1 MSEVTE
7 YVATYQNVP
16 DSLAQFIVD
25 LQDAYRLVP
34 EEHRAGAFIQFDEDG
49 DYDVYYERPK
59 TTEELKEDESRA
71 AKTRSIRIQ
80 SALNVLKELNY
91 EGDLNGN
98 QS

>member
-1 MSEVTE
+1 MITEFVAALVTP
-7 YVATYQNVP
+7 P
-16 DSLAQFIVD
+16 DSLAKFILE
-25 LQDAYRLVP
+25 LQTHYKKIP
-34 EEHRAGAFIQFDEDG
+34 EEYKSNAFISFDGDG
-49 DYDVYYERPK
+49 DYDIYYERPK